1 MTNVPDDYLN
11 GYADEM
17 LKKRENID
25 SFVEA
30 ALDRKLAAA
39 VKEIVK
45 LNVKSVS
52 LEEFNKLVSG
62 Q

>member
-1 MTNVPDDYLN
+1 MTNVPEDYLN

-39 VKEIVK
+39 IKKVVK
-45 LNVKSVS
+45 LNTKTVT
-52 LEEFNKLVSG
+52 LDEFNKLVSE
-62 Q
+62 